1 MFVEIQLKMKRLNK
15 LLLIVILYIV
25 PCFAAAQEVDLKI
38 PAEVKPFVEKGMEA
52 IALETADLNGDGRA
66 DFILVLDKIRTK
78 SDERNYDET
87 ARPLL
92 ILARNANGK
101 LTVASRNDSV
111 VYCKYCGGVYGDPF
125 DSIEARRNSFTVNNV
140 GGSSDRWS
148 ASFQFNYS
156 RRDQTWQVVRV
167 VESSYN
173 VFKPNKVITKIST
186 PPKDFGKINF
196 ADFEPGN
203 FAGKGAK

>member
-1 MFVEIQLKMKRLNK
+1 MKRLNK
-15 LLLIVILYIV
+15 LLSIVILCIV
-25 PCFAAAQEVDLKI
+25 PCFAAAQEAELKI

-52 IALETADLNGDGRA
+52 IALETSDLNGDGRA

-78 SDERNYDET
+78 SDEGNYDET

-92 ILARNANGK
+92 ILTRGADGK
-101 LTVASRNDSV
+101 LSVAGRNDNV

-173 VFKPNKVITKIST
+173 VFKPNKVKTKIST

-196 ADFEPGN
+196 ADFNPGD